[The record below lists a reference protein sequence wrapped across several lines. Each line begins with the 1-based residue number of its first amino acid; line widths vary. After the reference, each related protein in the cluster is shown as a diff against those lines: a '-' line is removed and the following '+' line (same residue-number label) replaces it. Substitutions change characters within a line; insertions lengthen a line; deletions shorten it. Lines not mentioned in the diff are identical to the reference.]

1 MKAVRTDSFFSAH
14 FLQENN
20 IKNTYLII
28 KEIKVLQPF
37 KSSHEKNNEKLTAD
51 IANPFVLWYNFKSD
65 RYFRYR
71 Q

>member
-1 MKAVRTDSFFSAH
+1 M
-14 FLQENN
+14 
-20 IKNTYLII
+20 I
-28 KEIKVLQPF
+28 KEIKVWQPF